1 MTATI
6 TTPSPVATTAVR
18 TSPLLRAGIVAGPF
32 FALAGFAQM
41 PFRPGFD
48 LTKHAFSFL
57 LIGDQGWIQG
67 LVFVVTGLL
76 YAAAGFGLRRHL
88 RGRVGAIA
96 AVLAVLLGIGKIIA
110 GLNAP
115 QPSFGYPIGTPD
127 GPPAV
132 LTTASILHGVGF
144 GIAVLSWTALL
155 VTLGVALRRR
165 GVRGTGN
172 LALATSPALLAVPA
186 TSAQPFG
193 TVLLYVVVTSAY
205 VVTSLTFARLAG
217 TPARP

>member
-6 TTPSPVATTAVR
+6 TTPSPVAKTAVR

-57 LIGDQGWIQG
+57 LIGDQGWIQTM
-67 LVFVVTGLL
+67 VFVVTGLL

-88 RGRVGAIA
+88 PGRVGAIA

-127 GPPAV
+127 GPPAA
-132 LTTASILHGVGF
+132 LTTASILHG
-144 GIAVLSWTALL
+144 
-155 VTLGVALRRR
+155 LGRRSR
-165 GVRGTGN
+165 NHRLHPSSF
-172 LALATSPALLAVPA
+172 LARASMSDAP
-186 TSAQPFG
+186 SSG
-193 TVLLYVVVTSAY
+193 
-205 VVTSLTFARLAG
+205 
-217 TPARP
+217 ARPGPVSRSTITWLGAA